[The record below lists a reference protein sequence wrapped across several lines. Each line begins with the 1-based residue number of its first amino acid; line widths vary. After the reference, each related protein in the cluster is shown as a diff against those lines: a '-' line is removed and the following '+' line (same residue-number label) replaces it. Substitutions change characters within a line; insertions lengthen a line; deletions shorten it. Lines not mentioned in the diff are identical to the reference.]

1 MIIDNIRN
9 KGRYL
14 ALHPEL
20 EEVFSFLET
29 LNKDS
34 EAKRYELSENAY
46 VNHMV
51 YTTKP
56 VEECRFEGHAVYADI
71 QYMVQGCE
79 VIEIADDKGLAVTE
93 DRLEAD
99 DVCFY
104 EIPTTYTGVTLRD
117 GDFVLIY
124 PHEAHRPSIAVS
136 DSPISV
142 CKAVAKVRF

>member
-9 KGRYL
+9 KARYL

-20 EEVFSFLET
+20 AEVFTFLET
-29 LNKDS
+29 LTSES

-56 VEECRFEGHAVYADI
+56 EAECRFEVHAVYADI
-71 QYMVQGCE
+71 QYMVDGCE
-79 VIEIADDKGLAVTE
+79 VIDLADDQGLTVNE
-93 DRLEAD
+93 NRLESG

-104 EIPTTYTGVTLRD
+104 DAPATYTRVTLRD

-142 CKAVAKVRF
+142 CKAVAKLRF